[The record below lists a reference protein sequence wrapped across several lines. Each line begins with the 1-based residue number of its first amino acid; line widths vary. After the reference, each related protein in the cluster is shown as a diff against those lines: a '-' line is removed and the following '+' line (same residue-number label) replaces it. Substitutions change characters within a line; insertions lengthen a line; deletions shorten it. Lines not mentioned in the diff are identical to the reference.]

1 MESCATKLIEF
12 SRCLDELFNKMRW
25 NKVETHT
32 NVVSI
37 DKKKLMRVS
46 KHKIR
51 HTSKWLHSV
60 DKKMEFKRHK
70 YLPFFSSSKILMCC
84 FEVSVQLVPKSYS
97 LLQLFN

>member
-51 HTSKWLHSV
+51 HTSKWLHAV
-60 DKKMEFKRHK
+60 DKKWNLKDTNICRFFHRLK
-70 YLPFFSSSKILMCC
+70 Y
-84 FEVSVQLVPKSYS
+84 
-97 LLQLFN
+97 